1 MEILKMANEI
11 EIANLEKE
19 AKEYARLSKLYE
31 GIPQNKRD
39 LVDGLIIEASRLRV
53 SLDELWL
60 DIQKNG
66 NTEIDERGREKE
78 RPASAIFT
86 ARDKSYRMTIKH
98 LDELLPTK
106 KSTGGAFSKLD
117 DDEDE
122 DGNEG

>member
-1 MEILKMANEI
+1 MFQVKDVK
-11 EIANLEKE
+11 IANLEKE
-19 AKEYARLSKLYE
+19 AQEYARLSKLYE

-78 RPASAIFT
+78 RPSSAIFT
-86 ARDKSYRMTIKH
+86 ARDKSYRMVIKH

-106 KSTGGAFSKLD
+106 KSGAGGAFSKLD